1 MRDLRKERKPNAS
14 QIGCAREKENTSLA
28 HIFAISLLLEYVL
41 WFNKYIIMANQYVT
55 MRSSS
60 ALFAF
65 IGCVVLLLLPKKA
78 ALGRTP
84 LYAWRAP
91 PTSSP
96 TNLPSYQPSLRPS
109 LQPSSSMNPTSMF
122 TSMNSEAI
130 GERPYGPWKAISLT
144 GFLLCFIGVA
154 FRLYRYRHHD
164 CFTHKHSQDQHSP
177 DNKQDNNQDDRERR
191 SRRSTDRYNARK
203 ASTPGCV
210 DDVSSEQSSATET
223 HMNEGER
230 TWFTMFTF
238 ARKEDESASEDD
250 RRKRARDHKPS
261 RGKTDNHR
269 DDRRSR
275 GRSRRGNDDDSDQS
289 SNTWFT
295 KMTSARNEG
304 ESDSA
309 GHLSLDSSNSGSS
322 SDHSLASM

>member
-1 MRDLRKERKPNAS
+1 M
-14 QIGCAREKENTSLA
+14 
-28 HIFAISLLLEYVL
+28 AI
-41 WFNKYIIMANQYVT
+41 
-55 MRSSS
+55 
-60 ALFAF
+60 
-65 IGCVVLLLLPKKA
+65 VVLVVSVPAKRSVAKLP
-78 ALGRTP
+78 TP
-84 LYAWRAP
+84 KEEL
-91 PTSSP
+91 
-96 TNLPSYQPSLRPS
+96 
-109 LQPSSSMNPTSMF
+109 
-122 TSMNSEAI
+122 
-130 GERPYGPWKAISLT
+130 
-144 GFLLCFIGVA
+144 
-154 FRLYRYRHHD
+154 HHD

-275 GRSRRGNDDDSDQS
+275 SRRGNDDDSDQS